1 MNLLENLKQTYRQ
14 GNAVTRL
21 IFLNVALYL
30 LLHIFM
36 IVMKLFYIQV
46 DFLYP
51 LLALPSNFGT
61 LLYKPW
67 TLVTYMFLH
76 RDFFHI
82 LFNMLALFWF
92 GKLFLMFFTGKQLFG
107 LYFFGGLTAGL
118 MYIIAYNIF
127 PLYLP
132 LAGISVL
139 MGASGS
145 IMAVIV
151 ATAVQSPNMEMRF
164 LLIGAVKLK
173 YIAIAA
179 VLISFFGIT
188 SSNAGGELAHLGG
201 ALYGYFFIVS
211 LRRGSDT
218 TRWISRLLDS
228 INNLFKP
235 RRLKVK
241 KGGAYRPGKMSDAEY
256 NVQKARNMAEVD
268 RILDKIKASGYGSL
282 TEDEKNILF
291 QQRKN

>member
-36 IVMKLFYIQV
+36 IVMKLFNIQV

-211 LRRGSDT
+211 LRRGKDHTKSFNKLMD
-218 TRWISRLLDS
+218 RIS
-228 INNLFKP
+228 NLFKP
-235 RRLKVK
+235 RKLKVK
-241 KGGAYRPGKMSDAEY
+241 RAASSGKKMTDAEY
-256 NVQKARNMAEVD
+256 NVQKAKNMAEID
-268 RILDKIKASGYGSL
+268 RILDKIKTSGYGSL
-282 TEDEKNILF
+282 NTEEKRKLF
-291 QQRKN
+291 EQGK

>member
-30 LLHIFM
+30 TLQIFL
-36 IVMKLFYIQV
+36 IVMRLFTLQG
-46 DFLYP
+46 DFIFP
-51 LLALPSNFGT
+51 FLALPSNFGA
-61 LLYKPW
+61 LLLKPW

-76 RDFFHI
+76 KDFFHI
-82 LFNMLALFWF
+82 LFNLFALFWF

-107 LYFFGGLTAGL
+107 LYFFGGLVAGL
-118 MYIIAYNIF
+118 TYIVAYNIF
-127 PLYLP
+127 PLFSQM
-132 LAGISVL
+132 ADISIL

-145 IMAVIV
+145 IMAIIV
-151 ATAVQSPNMEMRF
+151 ATALQAPNMEMRF
-164 LLIGAVKLK
+164 LLIGTVKLK

-211 LRRGSDT
+211 LRRGKDHTKSFNKLMD
-218 TRWISRLLDS
+218 RLS
-228 INNLFKP
+228 NLFKP
-235 RRLKVK
+235 RKLKMK
-241 KGGAYRPGKMSDAEY
+241 HTAAYSKKMSDADY
-256 NVQKARNMAEVD
+256 NMTKAKNMEEID
-268 RILDKIKASGYGSL
+268 RILDKIKTSGYGSL
-282 TEDEKNILF
+282 TSEEKRKLF
-291 QQRKN
+291 EQGKG